1 MRSFTVVA
9 RIGENRIDLDDIG
22 DGTQGIKG
30 PGAILFGT
38 LFAGTLWR
46 LFEVCVVADGALGF
60 VGGV

>member
-30 PGAILFGT
+30 PGALFVGP
-38 LFAGTLWR
+38 AGTTPFTYDSRGRPLTEAR
-46 LFEVCVVADGALGF
+46 SVKRDL
-60 VGGV
+60 